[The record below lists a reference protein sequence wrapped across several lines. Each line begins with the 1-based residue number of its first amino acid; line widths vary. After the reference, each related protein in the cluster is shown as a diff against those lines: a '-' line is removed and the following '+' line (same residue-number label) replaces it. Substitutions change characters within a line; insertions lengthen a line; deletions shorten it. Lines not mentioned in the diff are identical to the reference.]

1 MTSAAS
7 SPSGTTRLLAVA
19 ILATFV
25 AFLDG
30 SIVTVALPAISG
42 ELGGGLPTQ
51 QWTVNAYLLTLGAF
65 ILLAGSLSDSFGRLR
80 ILRIGILG
88 FGLSS
93 LACALAWAPGVLIL
107 ARGIQGIT
115 AALLVPGSLALI
127 TTAYHDAARAA
138 AIGRWTAW
146 TGTAAIIGPLL
157 GGVLVD
163 VGSWRLIFAVNV
175 LPVAACLLLMTGLQ
189 ESSGRRRAAFDLPG
203 VVLAVAGLAGPVY
216 GLIEQERLGWGHPAV
231 VVPLAAGLLALVLFL
246 LREARAPAPMMPLS
260 LFRARNF
267 RYGNVVTAGAYAGLS
282 LGTFA
287 VTVFVQESA
296 GFSATA
302 AGFTALPLPV
312 AMLLL
317 SARVGR
323 LAGIYGAA
331 AVYDRRSG
339 ALRGRVP
346 ADADGPAAAGFPHR
360 TAARAAAVRTGPG
373 ADGGAADLRGARRA
387 ERGRRRHRVSGQ
399 QCRLAGGRA
408 DCDRAGRHRVRRCP
422 GLSGLP
428 ADGAGYRVPLP
439 CGRGSRVPGDPES
452 DDGNWALRWRVTRSG
467 CAVVALRR
475 YRGMSKPRVAFLWRT
490 GLRDDAPMA
499 ACVSLRGTSC
509 CS

>member
-7 SPSGTTRLLAVA
+7 SPSGNTRLLAVA

-93 LACALAWAPGVLIL
+93 LTCAFAWTPGVLIL

-127 TTAYHDAARAA
+127 TTAYRDAARAA

-163 VGSWRLIFAVNV
+163 LGSWRLIFAVNV

-189 ESSGRRRAAFDLPG
+189 ESSGPRRVAFDLPG

-216 GLIEQERLGWGHPAV
+216 ALIEQERLGWGHPAV
-231 VVPLAAGLLALVLFL
+231 VVPLAAGLLALALFV

-287 VTVFVQESA
+287 VTVFVQEAA

-323 LAGIYGAA
+323 LAGIYGPRLFMTAGPVICGA
-331 AVYDRRSG
+331 GFLLMLTVQPPLDFLTELLPGLLLCGLGLALMVAPLTSAVLG
-339 ALRGRVP
+339 ALNEDDAGIGSAVNNAVSRVAGLIAIALAGTVSGGALDFP
-346 ADADGPAAAGFPHR
+346 GFRQTVLVTAVLFLAAG
-360 TAARAAAVRTGPG
+360 A
-373 ADGGAADLRGARRA
+373 
-387 ERGRRRHRVSGQ
+387 
-399 QCRLAGGRA
+399 
-408 DCDRAGRHRVRRCP
+408 
-422 GLSGLP
+422 
-428 ADGAGYRVPLP
+428 
-439 CGRGSRVPGDPES
+439 
-452 DDGNWALRWRVTRSG
+452 
-467 CAVVALRR
+467 
-475 YRGMSKPRVAFLWRT
+475 VAFLGIRNPT
-490 GLRDDAPMA
+490 TAAPP
-499 ACVSLRGTSC
+499 SPG
-509 CS
+509 

>member
-7 SPSGTTRLLAVA
+7 SPSGNTRLLAVA

-30 SIVTVALPAISG
+30 SVVTVALPAISG

-88 FGLSS
+88 FGVSS

-127 TTAYHDAARAA
+127 TTAYRDAARAA

-189 ESSGRRRAAFDLPG
+189 ESSGPRRAAFDLPG

-216 GLIEQERLGWGHPAV
+216 ALIEQERLGWGHPAV

-287 VTVFVQESA
+287 VTVFVQETA

-302 AGFTALPLPV
+302 AGFTALALPV

-323 LAGIYGAA
+323 LAGIYGPRLFMTAGPVICGTGFLLMLMVQPPLDFLTELLPGLLLCGLGLA
-331 AVYDRRSG
+331 LMVAPLTSAVLG
-339 ALRGRVP
+339 ALSEDDAGIGSAVNNAVSRVAGLIAIALAGTVSGSALDFP
-346 ADADGPAAAGFPHR
+346 GFRQTVLVTAVLFLAAG
-360 TAARAAAVRTGPG
+360 A
-373 ADGGAADLRGARRA
+373 
-387 ERGRRRHRVSGQ
+387 
-399 QCRLAGGRA
+399 
-408 DCDRAGRHRVRRCP
+408 
-422 GLSGLP
+422 
-428 ADGAGYRVPLP
+428 
-439 CGRGSRVPGDPES
+439 
-452 DDGNWALRWRVTRSG
+452 
-467 CAVVALRR
+467 
-475 YRGMSKPRVAFLWRT
+475 VAFLGIRNPAT
-490 GLRDDAPMA
+490 SAPHSPDD
-499 ACVSLRGTSC
+499 
-509 CS
+509 

>member
-7 SPSGTTRLLAVA
+7 SPSGNTRLLAVA

-88 FGLSS
+88 FGVSS

-127 TTAYHDAARAA
+127 TTAYRDAARAA

-175 LPVAACLLLMTGLQ
+175 LPVAACLLLMTGLP
-189 ESSGRRRAAFDLPG
+189 ESSGPRRAAFDLPG
-203 VVLAVAGLAGPVY
+203 VVLAVAGQAGPVY
-216 GLIEQERLGWGHPAV
+216 ALIEQERLGWGHPAV

-287 VTVFVQESA
+287 VTVFVQETA

-302 AGFTALPLPV
+302 AGFTALALPV

-323 LAGIYGAA
+323 LAGIYGPRLFMTAGPVICGTGFLLMLMVQPPLDFLTELLPGLLLCGLGLA
-331 AVYDRRSG
+331 LMVAPLTSAVLG
-339 ALRGRVP
+339 ALSEDDAGIGSAVNNAVSRVAGLIAIALAGTVSGGALDFP
-346 ADADGPAAAGFPHR
+346 GFRQTVLVTAVLFLAAG
-360 TAARAAAVRTGPG
+360 A
-373 ADGGAADLRGARRA
+373 
-387 ERGRRRHRVSGQ
+387 
-399 QCRLAGGRA
+399 
-408 DCDRAGRHRVRRCP
+408 
-422 GLSGLP
+422 
-428 ADGAGYRVPLP
+428 
-439 CGRGSRVPGDPES
+439 
-452 DDGNWALRWRVTRSG
+452 
-467 CAVVALRR
+467 
-475 YRGMSKPRVAFLWRT
+475 VAFLGIRNPAT
-490 GLRDDAPMA
+490 SAPH
-499 ACVSLRGTSC
+499 SPDG
-509 CS
+509 

>member
-30 SIVTVALPAISG
+30 SIVTVALPAISR

-51 QWTVNAYLLTLGAF
+51 QWTVNAYLLALGAF

-88 FGLSS
+88 FGASS
-93 LACALAWAPGVLIL
+93 LACALAWAPGILIL

-216 GLIEQERLGWGHPAV
+216 ALIEQERLDWGHPAV

-267 RYGNVVTAGAYAGLS
+267 RYGNVVTAGAYAGLA

-287 VTVFVQESA
+287 VTVFVQQAA

-323 LAGIYGAA
+323 LAGIYGPRLFMTAGPVICGA
-331 AVYDRRSG
+331 GFLLMLTVQPPLDFLTELLPGLLLCGLGLALMVAPLTSAVLG
-339 ALRGRVP
+339 ALNGDDAGIGSAVNNAVSRVAGLIAIALAGTVSGGALDFP
-346 ADADGPAAAGFPHR
+346 GFRQTVLVTACLFLAAG
-360 TAARAAAVRTGPG
+360 A
-373 ADGGAADLRGARRA
+373 
-387 ERGRRRHRVSGQ
+387 
-399 QCRLAGGRA
+399 
-408 DCDRAGRHRVRRCP
+408 
-422 GLSGLP
+422 
-428 ADGAGYRVPLP
+428 
-439 CGRGSRVPGDPES
+439 
-452 DDGNWALRWRVTRSG
+452 
-467 CAVVALRR
+467 
-475 YRGMSKPRVAFLWRT
+475 VAFLGIRNPT
-490 GLRDDAPMA
+490 TAAPH
-499 ACVSLRGTSC
+499 SSGG
-509 CS
+509 

>member
-7 SPSGTTRLLAVA
+7 RPSGNTRLLAVA

-30 SIVTVALPAISG
+30 SVVTVALPAISG

-88 FGLSS
+88 FGVSS

-127 TTAYHDAARAA
+127 TTAYRDAARAA

-189 ESSGRRRAAFDLPG
+189 ESSGPRRAAFDLPG

-216 GLIEQERLGWGHPAV
+216 ALIEQERLGWGHPAV

-287 VTVFVQESA
+287 VTVFVQETA

-302 AGFTALPLPV
+302 AGFTALALPV

-323 LAGIYGAA
+323 LAGTYGPRLFMTAGPVICGTGFLLMLMVQPPLDFLTELLPGLLLCGLGLA
-331 AVYDRRSG
+331 LMVAPLTSAVLG
-339 ALRGRVP
+339 ALSEDDAGIGSAVNNAVSRVAGLIAIALAGTVSGGALDFP
-346 ADADGPAAAGFPHR
+346 GFQQTVLVTAVLFLAAG
-360 TAARAAAVRTGPG
+360 A
-373 ADGGAADLRGARRA
+373 
-387 ERGRRRHRVSGQ
+387 
-399 QCRLAGGRA
+399 
-408 DCDRAGRHRVRRCP
+408 
-422 GLSGLP
+422 
-428 ADGAGYRVPLP
+428 
-439 CGRGSRVPGDPES
+439 
-452 DDGNWALRWRVTRSG
+452 
-467 CAVVALRR
+467 
-475 YRGMSKPRVAFLWRT
+475 VAFLGIRNPAT
-490 GLRDDAPMA
+490 SAPH
-499 ACVSLRGTSC
+499 SPDG
-509 CS
+509 